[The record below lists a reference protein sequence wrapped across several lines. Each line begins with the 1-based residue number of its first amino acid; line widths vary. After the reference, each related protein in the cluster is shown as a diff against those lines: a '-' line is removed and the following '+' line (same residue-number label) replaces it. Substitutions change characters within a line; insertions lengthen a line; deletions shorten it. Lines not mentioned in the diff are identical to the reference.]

1 MTPSFNTWLAD
12 LAFPTEAPFLAKG
25 GCASTLTMSCVARLC
40 AFLPP
45 VPNLALS
52 SPWTSPTTLIPFLPF
67 LSFFPLP
74 PSSSHF
80 PPFGAPRA
88 PSRAHVL
95 CYGCPSATPRP
106 KPIMTRPKKAPVPA
120 SPPSFAASSLFGSPR
135 HCLHAR
141 FSSPQPR
148 TACPSPPFMSDAKA
162 NSRLLGDKCAAWRPC
177 RPPAASFVPYDGFSI
192 ALC

>member
-1 MTPSFNTWLAD
+1 MDITDDPHPL
-12 LAFPTEAPFLAKG
+12 
-25 GCASTLTMSCVARLC
+25 STVSL
-40 AFLPP
+40 FLPP
-45 VPNLALS
+45 SPFFLAFS
-52 SPWTSPTTLIPFLPF
+52 AFRGPTRPI
-67 LSFFPLP
+67 
-74 PSSSHF
+74 
-80 PPFGAPRA
+80 
-88 PSRAHVL
+88 
-95 CYGCPSATPRP
+95 PRP
-106 KPIMTRPKKAPVPA
+106 RSLLWVPDA

-192 ALC
+192 ALCYSVAPCARPRDRLGVLENGGASPRCPPKLFLTTSAIRSQGTLSGLYGVWGLPAKADPPPLSLSPIDGRG